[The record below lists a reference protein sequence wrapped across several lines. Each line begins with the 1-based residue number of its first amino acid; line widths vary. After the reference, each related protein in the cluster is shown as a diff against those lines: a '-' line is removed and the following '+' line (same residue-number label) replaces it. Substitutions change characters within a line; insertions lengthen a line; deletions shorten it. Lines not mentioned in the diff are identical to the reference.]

1 MGNFKTIKKKEYFG
15 LNSFFMSDV
24 SLGVAFVVLEVLIAT
39 SPPPPPFK
47 VILGDNL
54 SAGAIIGVGDCKRGG
69 PRGSIEIE
77 TPSILQTQAGTRV
90 FPQILCGEEMDDR
103 FATFF
108 ELSNFPSA
116 SYLGRQCMHSVSISQ
131 EWRIQGRAGTI
142 CTEGGLHCTTL
153 LRIMLGRKIILFKAL
168 FP

>member
-1 MGNFKTIKKKEYFG
+1 MNSAPWAILKLLKKRVFWLE
-15 LNSFFMSDV
+15 FFFHERCFSWHRLCGPRSPYRD
-24 SLGVAFVVLEVLIAT
+24 L
-39 SPPPPPFK
+39 PPPPHP
-47 VILGDNL
+47 
-54 SAGAIIGVGDCKRGG
+54 REG
-69 PRGSIEIE
+69 PRGSIEIA

-131 EWRIQGRAGTI
+131 QWRIQGRTRGPGPPLI
-142 CTEGGLHCTTL
+142 S
-153 LRIMLGRKIILFKAL
+153 K
-168 FP
+168 PN

>member
-1 MGNFKTIKKKEYFG
+1 
-15 LNSFFMSDV
+15 MSDV
-24 SLGVAFVVLEVLIAT
+24 SLGIAFVVLEVLIAT
-39 SPPPPPFK
+39 FPHPPPPPFK
-47 VILGDNL
+47 VILQDNYL
-54 SAGAIIGVGDCKRGG
+54 SAGAIIRVGDCKRGG

-131 EWRIQGRAGTI
+131 QWRIQGRAGGPGPPLI
-142 CTEGGLHCTTL
+142 SKPNWDPK
-153 LRIMLGRKIILFKAL
+153 GRENNYVKVWMTVPPPLYLKDGHWPVL
-168 FP
+168 Y